1 MSAPAGEDRLRACP
15 RTTSAWMRSPRR
27 QDRKT
32 PEEKTFTMIEDR
44 AAPEADVVTKLS
56 RHSVAGTVAKL
67 TGMIT
72 AKGMRLF
79 AIIDQAAEARQAGL
93 TLRETTLVIFGSPAG
108 TPVMAASPLA
118 ALDLPLKVL
127 IWADEGQTKVSYYA
141 PAALAAS
148 HHLTADLAANL
159 SGINALT
166 DALVAS

>member
-1 MSAPAGEDRLRACP
+1 MTEDRTA
-15 RTTSAWMRSPRR
+15 TET
-27 QDRKT
+27 
-32 PEEKTFTMIEDR
+32 
-44 AAPEADVVTKLS
+44 DVVTKLS
-56 RHSVAGTVAKL
+56 RQSVADTVAKL
-67 TGMIT
+67 TDMIT

-79 AIIDQAAEARQAGL
+79 AVIDQVAEARQVGL
-93 TLRETTLVIFGSPAG
+93 ALRETTLILFGSPKAG

-127 IWADEGQTKVSYYA
+127 IWADGDQTKVSYYA

-159 SGINALT
+159 AGINALT